1 LIIKIGKKD
10 NMMKKKVTTLLAALL
25 LSTISFAG
33 AASAHVVVYPQEVTQ
48 GSYEKFTVRVP
59 NEKDIPTT
67 KVKIDIPKD
76 VEISRFEPKA
86 DWTYELEKDSSGLIK
101 SVTWT
106 ATGEGLSATEFGEFS
121 MQGKVGDS
129 AEKIAWKAYQTYKD
143 GSVVAWE
150 GPADAELPASVTKVV
165 KGNTTTDAH
174 GVATEETTDNAD
186 NEESEE
192 NSTSNI
198 PLILS
203 IIAVILGAVALMR
216 SFVKK

>member
-1 LIIKIGKKD
+1 
-10 NMMKKKVTTLLAALL
+10 MMKKKVTTILAALV
-25 LSTISFAG
+25 LSTISFVG

-59 NEKDIPTT
+59 TEKDIPTT

-76 VEISRFEPKA
+76 VEISRFEPKPG
-86 DWTYELEKDSSGLIK
+86 WTYELEKDSSGLIK

-174 GVATEETTDNAD
+174 GVATEETTDN
-186 NEESEE
+186 EETED
-192 NSTSNI
+192 NSTSNV

>member
-1 LIIKIGKKD
+1 
-10 NMMKKKVTTLLAALL
+10 MKKKVTTILAALL

-59 NEKDIPTT
+59 TEKDIPTT

-86 DWTYELEKDSSGLIK
+86 GWTYELEKDSSGLIK

-174 GVATEETTDNAD
+174 GGATEETTDN
-186 NEESEE
+186 EESED
-192 NSTSNI
+192 NSTSSV

>member
-1 LIIKIGKKD
+1 
-10 NMMKKKVTTLLAALL
+10 MKKKVTTILAALV
-25 LSTISFAG
+25 LSTISFVG

-59 NEKDIPTT
+59 TEKDIPTT

-76 VEISRFEPKA
+76 VEISRFEPKPG
-86 DWTYELEKDSSGLIK
+86 WTYELEKDSSGLIK

-150 GPADAELPASVTKVV
+150 GPADAELPASITKVV

-174 GVATEETTDNAD
+174 GVATEETTDNTD